1 LRLAV
6 RNAEQRNGE
15 LHAAKQ
21 QAETANR
28 AKSQFLANMSHELRT
43 PLNAII
49 GFAELIREER
59 FGPVG
64 QARYLEY
71 ANDIFT
77 SGNHLLSLI
86 NDVLDMAKI
95 EAGRV
100 ELNEELV
107 DVPEIV
113 RETARVLSHRAEEAG
128 IALTT
133 AIEDA
138 LPDLQADPR
147 SVRQILLN
155 LVGNAVKFTP
165 EGGRVML
172 RVERTLAG
180 AAIEVQDTGVGIPEG
195 DEERIFDRFYRAPSA
210 VSEQI
215 PGTGLGLFIAR
226 AIAERHGGTL
236 VARRRE
242 GGGSVFRLEIP
253 SDAPRALPDPETEL
267 VA

>member
-1 LRLAV
+1 
-6 RNAEQRNGE
+6 
-15 LHAAKQ
+15 
-21 QAETANR
+21 
-28 AKSQFLANMSHELRT
+28 
-43 PLNAII
+43 
-49 GFAELIREER
+49 
-59 FGPVG
+59 
-64 QARYLEY
+64 
-71 ANDIFT
+71 
-77 SGNHLLSLI
+77 
-86 NDVLDMAKI
+86 
-95 EAGRV
+95 
-100 ELNEELV
+100 
-107 DVPEIV
+107 
-113 RETARVLSHRAEEAG
+113 
-128 IALTT
+128 
-133 AIEDA
+133 
-138 LPDLQADPR
+138 
-147 SVRQILLN
+147 
-155 LVGNAVKFTP
+155 
-165 EGGRVML
+165 ML